1 MVRNQWG
8 KNRKGDGDA
17 SRGGDIEV
25 VLEETLVFTW
35 DEIPTERAEEDEED
49 DNEAE
54 EGEEGGEGAAPAESL
69 L

>member
-1 MVRNQWG
+1 M
-8 KNRKGDGDA
+8 
-17 SRGGDIEV
+17 

-35 DEIPTERAEEDEED
+35 EEIPTERAEEDEED

>member
-1 MVRNQWG
+1 MVLVE
-8 KNRKGDGDA
+8 A
-17 SRGGDIEV
+17 V
-25 VLEETLVFTW
+25 VFTW

-54 EGEEGGEGAAPAESL
+54 EGEEGGEEAAPAESL